1 MLEQPDKT
9 KNTEELDDGLE
20 VQSVFALVHRGALR
34 AAVGEELFGECFGD
48 ECH

>member
-9 KNTEELDDGLE
+9 KNTEEFDDRLE

-34 AAVGEELFGECFGD
+34 AAVGEELFGE
-48 ECH
+48 

>member
-1 MLEQPDKT
+1 LGVGR
-9 KNTEELDDGLE
+9 EEFDDGLE
-20 VQSVFALVHRGALR
+20 VERSVAFVDGSALR